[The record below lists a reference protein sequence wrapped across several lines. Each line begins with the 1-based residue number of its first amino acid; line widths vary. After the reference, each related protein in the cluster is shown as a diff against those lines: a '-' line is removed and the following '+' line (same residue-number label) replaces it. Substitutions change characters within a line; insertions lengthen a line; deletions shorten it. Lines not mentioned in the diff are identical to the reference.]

1 MGYWQKRQQR
11 LNSQMER
18 DEAQLKK
25 RLSSFY
31 DSEYRKL
38 EKQIA
43 VYYQQYGENNVIQYR
58 TLMESL
64 SDTDKR
70 LLIEQMDEFGRK
82 YPQYKHLLPV
92 RESIYKLNRLEGLQT
107 SIRIQ
112 QLEIGAVNIKQLD
125 AHLRTQ
131 AARGASA
138 AAEVMGFGK
147 KFYAENSELVKAIV
161 NQSWTAGADFSRRIW
176 KNTDKLS
183 DYLNTDI
190 AQAFARGDSY
200 DRIARQMKL
209 RFNNVCRNDMYRLIY
224 TEGTY
229 VMAEASMRPFVEDF
243 EKYKVSTAGDGK
255 VCGICRGAARQVY
268 DIKDRSPGVNF
279 PPFHAWCRCTF
290 TIEVDDWDKWMD
302 DYENRHKANT
312 GQAQSIKDAMARQK

>member
-1 MGYWQKRQQR
+1 MGYWQKRQQQ
-11 LNSQMER
+11 LNSQMEK
-18 DEAQLKK
+18 DEVKLKK

-70 LLIEQMDEFGRK
+70 LLIEQMEEFGRK
-82 YPQYKHLLPV
+82 YPQYKHLLPI

-107 SIRIQ
+107 SIRMQ
-112 QLEIGAVNIKQLD
+112 QLEIGAVNNKQLD
-125 AHLRTQ
+125 AHLRIQ

-147 KFYAENSELVKAIV
+147 NFYSENSELVKAIV
-161 NQSWTAGADFSRRIW
+161 NQSWTTGADFSQRIW

-183 DYLNTDI
+183 DYLNTDV

-209 RFNNVCRNDMYRLIY
+209 RFGNVCRNDMYRLIY

-229 VMAEASMRPFVEDF
+229 VMAEASMRPFVDDF
-243 EKYKVSTAGDGK
+243 EKYKVSTAGDSK
-255 VCGICRGAARQVY
+255 VCGICRGVAKQIY
-268 DIKDRSPGVNF
+268 DIKDRSPGINF
-279 PPFHAWCRCTF
+279 PPLHAWCRCTF
-290 TIEVDDWDKWMD
+290 TIEVADWDKWMN
-302 DYENRHKANT
+302 DYENKHNADKERSRK
-312 GQAQSIKDAMARQK
+312 IKDAMTHSK

>member
-1 MGYWQKRQQR
+1 MGYWQKRQQQ
-11 LNSQMER
+11 LNSQMEK
-18 DEAQLKK
+18 DEAKLKK

-82 YPQYKHLLPV
+82 YPQYKHLIPV

-112 QLEIGAVNIKQLD
+112 QLEIGAVNNKQLD
-125 AHLRTQ
+125 AHLRIQ

-147 KFYAENSELVKAIV
+147 NFYSENSELVKAIV
-161 NQSWTAGADFSRRIW
+161 NQSWTARADFSQRIW

-183 DYLNTDI
+183 DYLNTDV

-209 RFNNVCRNDMYRLIY
+209 RFGNVCRNDMYRLIY

-229 VMAEASMRPFVEDF
+229 VMAEASMRPFMDDF
-243 EKYKVSTAGDGK
+243 EKYKVSTAGGSK
-255 VCGICRGAARQVY
+255 VCGICRGVAKQVY
-268 DIKDRSPGVNF
+268 DIKDRSPGINF
-279 PPFHAWCRCTF
+279 PPLHAWCRCTF
-290 TIEVDDWDKWMD
+290 TIEVADWNKWMD
-302 DYENRHKANT
+302 DYENKHNADKERSLK
-312 GQAQSIKDAMARQK
+312 IKNAMTHSK

>member
-1 MGYWQKRQQR
+1 MEYWQKRQQQ
-11 LNSQMER
+11 LNSQMEK
-18 DEAQLKK
+18 DEVKLKK

-43 VYYQQYGENNVIQYR
+43 VYYQQYGENNVIRYR

-70 LLIEQMDEFGRK
+70 LLIEQMEEFGRK
-82 YPQYKHLLPV
+82 YPQYKHLLPI

-107 SIRIQ
+107 SIRMQ
-112 QLEIGAVNIKQLD
+112 QLEIGAVNNKQLD
-125 AHLRTQ
+125 AHLRIQ

-147 KFYAENSELVKAIV
+147 NFYSENSELVKAIV
-161 NQSWTAGADFSRRIW
+161 NQSWTTGADFSQRIW

-183 DYLNTDI
+183 DYLNTDV

-209 RFNNVCRNDMYRLIY
+209 RFGNVCRNDMYRLIY

-229 VMAEASMRPFVEDF
+229 VMAEASMRPFVDDF
-243 EKYKVSTAGDGK
+243 EKYKVSTAGDSK
-255 VCGICRGAARQVY
+255 VCGICRGVAKQIY
-268 DIKDRSPGVNF
+268 DIKDRSPGINF
-279 PPFHAWCRCTF
+279 PPLHAWCRCTF
-290 TIEVDDWDKWMD
+290 TIEVADWDKWMN
-302 DYENRHKANT
+302 DYENKHNADKERSRK
-312 GQAQSIKDAMARQK
+312 IKDAMTHSK

>member
-1 MGYWQKRQQR
+1 MGYWQKRQQQ
-11 LNSQMER
+11 LNSQMEK
-18 DEAQLKK
+18 DEAKLKK

-82 YPQYKHLLPV
+82 YPQYKHLIPV

-107 SIRIQ
+107 SIRMQ
-112 QLEIGAVNIKQLD
+112 QLEIGAVNNKQLD
-125 AHLRTQ
+125 AHLRIQ

-147 KFYAENSELVKAIV
+147 NFYSENSELVKAIV
-161 NQSWTAGADFSRRIW
+161 NQSWTTRADFSQRIW

-183 DYLNTDI
+183 DYLNTDV

-200 DRIARQMKL
+200 DCIARQMKL
-209 RFNNVCRNDMYRLIY
+209 RFGKVCRNDMYRLIY

-229 VMAEASMRPFVEDF
+229 VMAEASMRPFMDDF
-243 EKYKVSTAGDGK
+243 EKYKVSTAGDSK
-255 VCGICRGAARQVY
+255 VCGTCRGVAKQVY
-268 DIKDRSPGVNF
+268 DIKDRSPGINF
-279 PPFHAWCRCTF
+279 PPLHSWCRCTF
-290 TIEVDDWDKWMD
+290 TIEVEDWEDWMNT
-302 DYENRHKANT
+302 YENKHNADKERSRK
-312 GQAQSIKDAMARQK
+312 IKDAMTHSQ